1 MDRTKLEKLVLW
13 FKKQKEPPQHFQ
25 KVHVVSV
32 MSAIPNDLGQDIYI
46 VEKDHQRTWAVFECP
61 CDTSHRLVVNLA
73 RSRRPSWGIS
83 VRKNKV
89 SLWPS
94 LWLKG
99 LCNSHFW
106 IRNSRVYWAR
116 ADIVEF
122 SDDGYMPDEC
132 E

>member
-1 MDRTKLEKLVLW
+1 MDRTKLEKLVRW

-46 VEKDHQRTWAVFECP
+46 VEKHHRKMWAVFDCP
-61 CDTSHRLVVNLA
+61 CGTGHRLVVNLA
-73 RSRRPSWGIS
+73 RSNRPFWEIS
-83 VRKNKV
+83 VRKNKA

-99 LCNSHFW
+99 FCDGHFW
-106 IRNSRVYWAR
+106 IRNSRVYWASP
-116 ADIVEF
+116 DTSEF
-122 SDDGYMPDEC
+122 SNDRYLR
-132 E
+132 